1 MAVDTQPQ
9 PVSKGKAA
17 VMGLVVL
24 FGATIIVL
32 VTLLVLRQGAQ
43 SVSTVAEGVSSVAE
57 NVSEKAEDVAGAVN
71 ITGGDVF
78 DPETFFKV
86 ERQYVLRPEDLAF
99 DYYIGKGGESP
110 LSNKEMILTYGEARG
125 KQYIQETGRVDG
137 WQITMLKNHEL
148 DIAPSKFK
156 SSIDL
161 FQTAEGAQL
170 AFSPEWFWVYTAEN
184 TPDEWLDA
192 SCNIG
197 TDCIFFMYEDYNAVS
212 GLTTLR
218 YDVAFLYQNVI
229 VWVSGSG
236 IDYEINQADVLNAA
250 QAVFDKLANY

>member
-1 MAVDTQPQ
+1 
-9 PVSKGKAA
+9 
-17 VMGLVVL
+17 
-24 FGATIIVL
+24 
-32 VTLLVLRQGAQ
+32 
-43 SVSTVAEGVSSVAE
+43 VAEGVSAVAE
-57 NVSEKAEDVAGAVN
+57 NVSVQAEDVAEAAN
-71 ITGGDVF
+71 ITGGEIF

-86 ERQYVLRPEDLAF
+86 ERQYVLRPEDLTF
-99 DYYIGKGGESP
+99 DYYIGKNGESP
-110 LSNKEMILTYGEARG
+110 LSNKEIILLYGEARG
-125 KQYIQETGRVDG
+125 KNYILQTGRVDG

-156 SSIDL
+156 SSLDL

-170 AFSPEWFWVYTAEN
+170 AFSPEWFWVYQPEN
-184 TPDEWLDA
+184 APDEWLDK

-197 TDCIFFMYEDYNAVS
+197 TECIFFMYEDYSPVS

-218 YDVAFLYQNVI
+218 YDVAFLYQNVV

-236 IDYEINQADVLNAA
+236 IDMEITEADVLNAA